1 MASYVWNVRYLS
13 STHKKLRLMID
24 WAKRAFSSLPTAA
37 LVSVWIKKKT
47 TSTVAFGNL
56 NALWIWHRVISY
68 QINWAIHENIIWKLY
83 MDKVI
88 KFDQL

>member
-1 MASYVWNVRYLS
+1 
-13 STHKKLRLMID
+13 
-24 WAKRAFSSLPTAA
+24 